1 MKEFNVAKG
10 LKNGSLE
17 YHMSHGPI
25 NVVICGDSVSHGCLN
40 YLSNH
45 FDTVYHARLRMMLNT
60 AYPDIPVNIINNGVG
75 GMCADYAVKNF
86 ERDVACHHPDL
97 VIVCFGLN
105 DVNGPIENYLGNLGE
120 LFDKVNAL
128 GTDCIFMT
136 PNMMNT
142 HLVDDDLYP
151 HAGERQYAR
160 ITMEYQLGGRMD
172 EYIGAAKELAES
184 KGITV
189 CDCYAKWK
197 AMHEDGVDVTMHLIN
212 YINHPTREM
221 HALFAESLYETIM
234 GEPYTGAQVLDVDG
248 GMYKGEISK

>member
-10 LKNGSLE
+10 LREGTLE
-17 YHMSHGPI
+17 YHMGHGPI
-25 NVVICGDSVSHGCLN
+25 NIVISGDSVSHGCLN

-75 GMCADYAVKNF
+75 GMCADYAVANF
-86 ERDVACHHPDL
+86 YRDIAAHHPDL

-105 DVNGPIENYLGNLGE
+105 DVNGPLDSFLGNLGE
-120 LFDKVNAL
+120 LFDLINSI
-128 GTDCIFMT
+128 GSDCIYMT

-142 HLVDDDLYP
+142 SLVDDALYP
-151 HAGERQYAR
+151 HDGERNYAK

-172 EYIGAAKELAES
+172 EYIGAAKALAEE
-184 KGITV
+184 KGVTV
-189 CDCYAKWK
+189 CDCYARWK
-197 AMHEDGVDVTMHLIN
+197 ALHDSGVDVTMLLAN

-221 HALFAESLYETIM
+221 HALFAESLYETIF
-234 GEPYTGAQVLDVDG
+234 GEPYTGPKVLDVND
-248 GMYKGEISK
+248 GMYKG